1 MKKRTTQRIT
11 KRLIDSM
18 EPPEGGRVNVF
29 DSSLSGFGVSVFAS
43 GTRSFFVMYG
53 PANRRRRMTLGKY
66 GPLTVDRA
74 RAMAQA
80 KLGEIVNGED
90 PLDTREERRKVPT
103 FGQWADEYLKGVRLR
118 KKQPRHDERYLGQ
131 AKDLWGTRPVDAIT
145 QRQVRAAMERIAS
158 QAATRA
164 AKRSDGESTA
174 TGHTTANRW
183 LASVR
188 ACFQQAKREGLIPE
202 NPAWEI
208 RQLREAPPRARVLT
222 DEEYAKVVEVI
233 DAIPDPFLRSAF
245 LLLMDTGAR
254 KSEVLRASWADMD
267 LGAGLWRIPSPK
279 AGHPQVVPLAKST
292 VQLLEALE
300 RMGPWVVPGRDPA
313 KHRADLKRPW
323 EAIRGKAGLGDV
335 TIHDLRRTF
344 GVHVAKRA
352 GLHVASKLL
361 RHSDIRVT
369 ERVYVPL
376 GVEALREALE
386 GTHED
391 RGKVIDL
398 ERARRRAEG

>member
-1 MKKRTTQRIT
+1 MKARIT
-11 KRLIDSM
+11 KRLIDSL
-18 EPPEGGRVNVF
+18 ELPERGRLNVF
-29 DSSLSGFGVSVFAS
+29 DTSLSGFGISVFPS

-53 PANRRRRMTLGKY
+53 PSNRRRRMTLGKY

-80 KLGEIVNGED
+80 KLGDIVEGAD
-90 PLDTREERRKVPT
+90 PLNTREERRRVPT
-103 FGQWADEYLKGVRLR
+103 FGKWVDEYLEGVRRR
-118 KKQPRHDERYLGQ
+118 KKRPDGDEGYLGQ
-131 AKDLWGTRPVDAIT
+131 ARKLWGSRPLDSITRREVK
-145 QRQVRAAMERIAS
+145 AAMERIAS

-164 AKRSDGESTA
+164 AKRAGGESTA

-188 ACFQQAKREGLIPE
+188 SCFQHALRDGLVPE
-202 NPAWEI
+202 NPAWGI
-208 RQLREAPPRARVLT
+208 GQFREAPPRARVLT

-233 DAIPDPFLRSAF
+233 DAIPEPSVRAAF
-245 LLLMDTGAR
+245 LLLLDTGAR

-279 AGHPQVVPLAKST
+279 SGHPQVVPLATST
-292 VQLLEALE
+292 VQLLEGLE

-313 KHRADLKRPW
+313 KHRAALTRPW
-323 EAIRGKAGLGDV
+323 KRVRAQAKLDDV

-344 GVHVAKRA
+344 GLHVAKRA

-361 RHSDIRVT
+361 RHSSIKVT
-369 ERVYVPL
+369 EDVYAPL
-376 GVEALREALE
+376 GLDELREAVE

-398 ERARRRAEG
+398 ERARRAKG